1 MQSPAASTNPRVGIW
16 QQAQSRWQLVALPD
30 QHGRGRKEIC
40 AVRRGRG
47 SHRGRAVPSRSG
59 ARGGAGASHG
69 VGVGHPSGAAG
80 RRARKATVRLLSRSR
95 SLSPGGGLAA
105 AACCPGPRAGPR
117 REIQSNHWWPFF
129 ASRRSLSRRHART
142 AGQAA
147 RLRGHHTFD
156 TRQFHFRTGERTR
169 STHPLVEQ
177 REPSIIGDSA
187 RAAGS
192 SY

>member
-1 MQSPAASTNPRVGIW
+1 LDLAISISCKLLLRPNNSGLFGSWDFTWENNRATMQSPAASTNPRVGIW

-117 REIQSNHWWPFF
+117 REIQSNHWCPFF
-129 ASRRSLSRRHART
+129 AFLVSPIVIKASSKDGRPS
-142 AGQAA
+142 
-147 RLRGHHTFD
+147 
-156 TRQFHFRTGERTR
+156 GEVAW
-169 STHPLVEQ
+169 SPHL
-177 REPSIIGDSA
+177 
-187 RAAGS
+187 
-192 SY
+192 